1 MLKNLR
7 NLEGNGLERKLVLM
21 SVIVILLT
29 NLLGMAIEIEKV
41 KASGTIYIRADG
53 RIDPSTA
60 NITSVNNVTYTFTGN
75 NYDEIVVDRNNIV
88 VDGAGY
94 TLQGTGSGSGIAFSG
109 RSNITLRNIEINTFS
124 IGIYIHSSS
133 DNTVSGNNIT
143 NNGNGIVILS
153 SSSNNT
159 VSGNN
164 IIDNNFY
171 GIVYLYSSFNNTLSG
186 NNITN
191 SDTGVYLYASSN
203 NTISGNNIT
212 NNDWYGV
219 YLHNSCN
226 NNTVSGNS
234 FVNDGLVVYHSF
246 GNTVVDNLVD
256 GKPLVYLE
264 DISNLVVEDA
274 GQVILVNC
282 NRIRVENLTLSNTSM
297 GVQLSNT
304 NSTTIT
310 GNNITN
316 SRIGVFLQ
324 VSSNNTVSG
333 NSFVNDGLY
342 VIDSF
347 GNTVVDNLVNDKPL
361 VYLEDI
367 SDLVVEDAGQ
377 VILVNCNRI
386 RVENLTLSNTSV
398 GAQLWN
404 TNSTTITDNDITGN
418 VEGVFLHSSS
428 SNTISG
434 NNITDNGIGSRFY
447 SSSNDNT
454 VYNNNFI
461 NNQQVLLSSSVNNKW
476 DNGCEGNF
484 WSDFVG
490 TDSNG
495 DGIGDTPYI
504 IDGSNQDN
512 YPLMNPYWNPADINH
527 DLKVDIFDVVTA
539 CVAYSSTPS
548 DVKWNPHCDIAEPYG
563 VIDIFD
569 IVMICSSYGEEY

>member
-1 MLKNLR
+1 
-7 NLEGNGLERKLVLM
+7 
-21 SVIVILLT
+21 
-29 NLLGMAIEIEKV
+29 
-41 KASGTIYIRADG
+41 
-53 RIDPSTA
+53 
-60 NITSVNNVTYTFTGN
+60 
-75 NYDEIVVDRNNIV
+75 
-88 VDGAGY
+88 
-94 TLQGTGSGSGIAFSG
+94 G
-109 RSNITLRNIEINTFS
+109 RSNITLRNIEINRFS

-143 NNGNGIVILS
+143 N
-153 SSSNNT
+153 
-159 VSGNN
+159 
-164 IIDNNFY
+164 
-171 GIVYLYSSFNNTLSG
+171 
-186 NNITN
+186 
-191 SDTGVYLYASSN
+191 SDTGVYLYSSSN
-203 NTISGNNIT
+203 NTVSGNNIT

-246 GNTVVDNLVD
+246 GNTVVDNLV
-256 GKPLVYLE
+256 
-264 DISNLVVEDA
+264 
-274 GQVILVNC
+274 
-282 NRIRVENLTLSNTSM
+282 
-297 GVQLSNT
+297 
-304 NSTTIT
+304 
-310 GNNITN
+310 
-316 SRIGVFLQ
+316 
-324 VSSNNTVSG
+324 
-333 NSFVNDGLY
+333 
-342 VIDSF
+342 
-347 GNTVVDNLVNDKPL
+347 NDKPL

-377 VILVNCNRI
+377 VILVNCSRI